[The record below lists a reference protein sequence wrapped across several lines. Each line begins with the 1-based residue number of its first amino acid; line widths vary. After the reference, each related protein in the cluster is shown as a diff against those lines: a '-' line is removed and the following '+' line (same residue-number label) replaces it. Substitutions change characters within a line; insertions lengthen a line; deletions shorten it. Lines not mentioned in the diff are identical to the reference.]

1 MPMVLSRKL
10 YFKTDSIWEE
20 NILKIALTVVFIIIS
35 VVLSIIVLM
44 QEGKENGLNGTM
56 TGTVDS
62 YWSRNK
68 KHSKDA
74 VIQRITVVLG
84 ALFIIIAALLSSKW
98 M

>member
-1 MPMVLSRKL
+1 M
-10 YFKTDSIWEE
+10 KTALTIVF
-20 NILKIALTVVFIIIS
+20 ILVAIALA
-35 VVLSIIVLM
+35 VLVLK
-44 QEGKENGLNGTM
+44 QEGKENGFTGSL

-68 KHSKDA
+68 KHSKEA
-74 VIQRITVVLG
+74 VIQRVTAILG